1 MNQRIHSLDAA
12 RAIFLLMGIPFHV
25 ATKSIFGLPTPL
37 EPLSSSAVI
46 AVFMSFTHAF
56 RMFGFFLISGY
67 FSALIIQKRGRPT
80 WMRDRLNR
88 VAIPLVCSVLTVGV
102 LQFYMQA
109 KVIGSPSETLLGLP
123 IRVDHLWFLAVL
135 LLFSGTLYL
144 LPVERFSGGNLVAK
158 GLELRGLPGVCLILA
173 LAGWGLMR
181 SLVDKWLPDDI
192 GGSIV
197 SHFIYHAPAFA
208 MGAAACFGSVGS
220 RIFTYANRWHALV
233 AMVGAAAY
241 ICLDTLAR
249 SRLGLPAAKTVLE
262 KLASNAMD
270 VPMGLLLSLVAFSV
284 LNHLIRRRY
293 AVVDFLVAGAMSIYI
308 FHMIWT
314 LLAIKALTY
323 TIWPGLLQWLA
334 GSMVVFALSTFS
346 YLLVRQNRWLSMA
359 FVGTGIP
366 KAPQPVAA
374 E

>member
-1 MNQRIHSLDAA
+1 
-12 RAIFLLMGIPFHV
+12 
-25 ATKSIFGLPTPL
+25 
-37 EPLSSSAVI
+37 
-46 AVFMSFTHAF
+46 
-56 RMFGFFLISGY
+56 
-67 FSALIIQKRGRPT
+67 
-80 WMRDRLNR
+80 
-88 VAIPLVCSVLTVGV
+88 
-102 LQFYMQA
+102 
-109 KVIGSPSETLLGLP
+109 
-123 IRVDHLWFLAVL
+123 
-135 LLFSGTLYL
+135 
-144 LPVERFSGGNLVAK
+144 
-158 GLELRGLPGVCLILA
+158 
-173 LAGWGLMR
+173 
-181 SLVDKWLPDDI
+181 
-192 GGSIV
+192 
-197 SHFIYHAPAFA
+197 
-208 MGAAACFGSVGS
+208 
-220 RIFTYANRWHALV
+220 
-233 AMVGAAAY
+233 MVGAAAY